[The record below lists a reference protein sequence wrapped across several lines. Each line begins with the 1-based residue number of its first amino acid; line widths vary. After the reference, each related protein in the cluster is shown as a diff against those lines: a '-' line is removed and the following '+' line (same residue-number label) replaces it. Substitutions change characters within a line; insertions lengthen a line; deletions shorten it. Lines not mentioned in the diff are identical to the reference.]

1 MIFAVLDASLAVNL
15 CINCSFFTFIVHKN
29 NKNQTHNIG
38 AVEGM
43 CRVLWLGVTFLV
55 GNGEGQIKLINE
67 QYFLVRKLGLGRG
80 VVGLSLVITEVSCGG
95 KMRR

>member
-1 MIFAVLDASLAVNL
+1 V
-15 CINCSFFTFIVHKN
+15 
-29 NKNQTHNIG
+29 
-38 AVEGM
+38 
-43 CRVLWLGVTFLV
+43 V